1 MLLCCRS
8 VILYSNSVASLPQKY
23 EGDLPG
29 RGVSGRKEKLPWGV
43 GMKDIL
49 TNLMEKFRREHRLAR
64 RYTAM
69 LLVLA
74 FATTL
79 FVNWQLHGVG
89 ISMTAD
95 YLCGYE
101 EHEHTAECYER
112 VLVCGYEEGMP
123 EDPAAALPE
132 DEMLDVDYGVDGD
145 ELSQEPEPLAEQ
157 PVHHHTQDC
166 YEERQVL
173 DCTEEEHEHT
183 DECFDPEDGSLIC
196 ELFPHTHTES
206 CYTTQ
211 YELVCGM
218 EEGEPEQAADP
229 DFALYEEE
237 TTLPAAP
244 EDVPEAA
251 VSEEVPVHHHTEA
264 CYREELVC
272 TLPEHHH
279 TVECLSDPLAD
290 VETEADW
297 LAKTNTSLT
306 GNWGEDLLAVA
317 QSQLDYAESTKNFKL
332 DVEDEEKLRGWTRY
346 GAWYGN
352 PYGEW
357 DVMFLSYCLYYAGIP
372 QSVVPQRAGVDALR
386 SDLRGTDWLLTDA
399 VPQVGDA
406 LIYQNAAGVET
417 VGIVKAVDGDTG
429 MVTVISGAVEGTV
442 AEVAVDPASI
452 TGVVSV
458 TGAYAAQTAAMDPDA
473 ETEEAEKPEQ
483 DADIDEEFYPEDE
496 DFSIVMTWDRTQKAD
511 SMDPLFAVA
520 ALEMGEG
527 TDSVRLEDHIT
538 KVSLKKVVKG
548 QEIDI
553 DTGAEVKDG
562 DIVKVALEF
571 NFNSGVLTADR
582 RQATYQLPGGLKLTT
597 AVDNGAVKDGKGKT
611 IGTYNINMDGLVT
624 MTFNEDVIGGAHDG
638 TLDYTAMANYSES
651 ASGSVNINNRFD
663 LNISKPDPDLDVAKR
678 LTGGRIWSDA
688 EGNQLVQWQLEV
700 SSAKGTDGQGVTIQD
715 RLNVNNGVVPNNGV
729 VSSYEPNSFVVKK
742 RSGSTVE
749 TVDSSSYTFELDNTS
764 LPVKTA
770 TVSGLPPLA
779 ENEAYLLE
787 YVTKTPPGSF
797 SPGHHVMYNQMSA
810 TAGDVTRERNEK
822 ITFQTPLEKTGTV
835 NAEGLVEW
843 TITLKAPKD
852 IKGGFFANFTLK
864 DKLPQ
869 NAALVGDITII
880 PAFGTSWTI
889 TADQLKNGYDLGEH
903 YTGNEA
909 AMPGK
914 FTIKYTTTAVPDTSG
929 NVVNTAILINKN
941 NPVTFTATGTVPGVL
956 GNWNITKSHVRTE
969 NNVAYWKINAA
980 NTAGARTFTLTDT
993 ILDATNSTGAAISGQ
1008 NTHYA
1013 YAAELQTAIQSGMK
1027 LYALQ
1032 DAAPLSYAQAIE
1044 KGWLDENSIQYYDAA
1059 GELVLASDTANPVMR
1074 FTVTVKAG
1082 DNDSPVRRILLE
1094 NIPTHEARDKMQGG
1108 ETWIFRNQAELNGAA
1123 STAQDGYRCY
1133 RRFEKMVATNAER
1146 NNYTGANSTIKL
1158 EDIHDGTLKYRIILT
1173 TGAEETAPITVT
1185 DKLPA
1190 GTFTSKGFW
1199 IDGQRASGITAT
1211 YTVSA
1216 DRVLTVNISNYN
1228 NGTPGKAQT
1237 IEFLYDIKISDDP
1250 AWKDPGTGSVSY
1262 TNEATWGR
1270 ESSSITTTV
1279 TRDVT
1284 PLTKNGEQLR
1294 DETGWIGKIKYSVL
1308 INPGREKLG
1317 DGEWL
1322 TLRDSATVPDGAAFY
1337 GDLSTVRLYYYKYGS
1352 TVLEEVPADLYRK
1365 LDPEENN
1372 WLVMQ
1377 VPDKTALLLE
1387 YVATID
1393 RGNYVSPDVSNTITL
1408 QNGVSTSNKVSF
1420 QTNDSSAT
1428 FTKGQ
1433 LVINKL
1439 DGANGSLLAG
1449 AKFEVW
1455 RYHKETGQFEPY
1467 TTGTTGTNGQLVFDI
1482 TNDAVDTLH
1491 PDVLYRL
1498 VETEAPTNY
1507 IMDSTP
1513 RYLLFYGKDSSKE
1526 AAFQAATGVAD
1537 TLEVPVNGNTETVT
1551 LNGNLLTG
1559 GALSTT
1565 TLEVKN
1571 TYNQLAVHKHWF
1583 DKNTNLPLETAR
1595 IPVKSL
1601 DVQLCRYTEGQSPDS
1616 AQPLEGEIKTL
1627 TAENGWSATWEG
1639 LPQTDDA
1646 GKKYYYMVKERTT
1659 GSWTVTEDNNGG
1671 IQLGVIVLKN
1681 YVYEGYQ
1688 LPSTGGAGA
1697 VPPALGG
1704 AMMAAAAVLLYRR
1717 KKGAEREE

>member
-1 MLLCCRS
+1 
-8 VILYSNSVASLPQKY
+8 
-23 EGDLPG
+23 
-29 RGVSGRKEKLPWGV
+29 
-43 GMKDIL
+43 MKDIL

-64 RYTAM
+64 RYTAI

-123 EDPAAALPE
+123 EDPTAALPE
-132 DEMLDVDYGVDGD
+132 DGMLDGDYGVDGD

-229 DFALYEEE
+229 DSALHEEE
-237 TTLPAAP
+237 TTLPAVP
-244 EDVPEAA
+244 EDVPKAA

-386 SDLRGTDWLLTDA
+386 SDLRGTDWLLTDT

-406 LIYQNAAGVET
+406 IIYQNVMGVET

-496 DFSIVMTWDRTQKAD
+496 DFSIVMTWDKTQKAD
-511 SMDPLFAVA
+511 AMDPLFAVA

-527 TDSVRLEDHIT
+527 TDSVQLDKYIT
-538 KVSLKKVVKG
+538 EVSLKKVENG
-548 QEIDI
+548 QEKDI
-553 DTGAEVKDG
+553 ESGTEVKDG
-562 DIVKVALEF
+562 DIVKVALKF
-571 NFNSGVLTADR
+571 NFESGVLTADR

-597 AVDNGAVKDGKGKT
+597 AVNDGVVKDGSGNV
-611 IGTYNINMDGLVT
+611 IGTYNINMEGLVT
-624 MTFNEDVIGGAHDG
+624 MTFDKNVIAGAHDG
-638 TLDYTAMANYSES
+638 TLDFTAMANYSGS
-651 ASGSVNINNRFD
+651 ASGSVNINDKFN
-663 LNISKPDPDLDVAKR
+663 LTIKKPDPDLAVEKR
-678 LTGGRIWSDA
+678 LTGSIIWSDA
-688 EGNQLVQWQLEV
+688 DGNQLVQWQLEV
-700 SSAKGTDGQGVTIQD
+700 SSAKGTDGQTVTIQD
-715 RLNVNNGVVPNNGV
+715 QLNVNNGV

-742 RSGSTVE
+742 RSANGTVV
-749 TVDSSSYTFELDNTS
+749 TVDSSRYTFNLDNDS

-770 TVSGLPPLA
+770 KVSGLPPLA

-787 YVTKTPPGSF
+787 YVTKTPPDSF
-797 SPGHHVMYNQMSA
+797 SPGNNVMRNQMSA
-810 TAGDVTRERNEK
+810 TAGDVTRGTNQW
-822 ITFQTPLEKTGTV
+822 ITFLTPLEKTGTV
-835 NAEGLVEW
+835 NAEGLAEW

-852 IKGGFFANFTLK
+852 NIQGGFFANFILR

-880 PAFGTSWTI
+880 PDSGASWTI
-889 TADQLKNGYDLGEH
+889 TADQLQNGYNLGDH

-914 FTIKYTTTAVPDTSG
+914 FTVKYTTTAVPNADG
-929 NVVNTAILINKN
+929 KVVNTATLTNKN
-941 NPVTFTATGTVPGVL
+941 NNVTFTATGTVPGVL

-969 NNVAYWKINAA
+969 NNVAYWNINAA
-980 NTAGARTFTLTDT
+980 NTAGAKTFILTDT
-993 ILDATNSTGAAISGQ
+993 ILDTTDSAGAAVPGQ

-1032 DAAPLSYAQAIE
+1032 DAAPLSYAEAIA
-1044 KGWLDENSIQYYDAA
+1044 KGWLNENSIHYYDTA
-1059 GELVLASDTANPVMR
+1059 DTEVSATDTTTPVKK
-1074 FTVTVKAG
+1074 FTVTVTV
-1082 DNDSPVRRILLE
+1082 DESDSPVRRILLE

-1108 ETWIFRNQAELNGAA
+1108 ETWIFRNRAELNGAA

-1133 RRFEKMVATNAER
+1133 RRFEKMVATNEKR

-1158 EDIHDGTLKYRIILT
+1158 EDIYDGTLKYRIILT
-1173 TGAEETAPITVT
+1173 TGAEETAPIKVT

-1190 GTFTSKGFW
+1190 GTFASKGFW
-1199 IDGQRASGITAT
+1199 IDGHPASGITAN
-1211 YTVSA
+1211 YDVSA

-1294 DETGWIGKIKYSVL
+1294 DETGWTGKIKYSVL
-1308 INPGREKLG
+1308 INPGKETLG

-1322 TLRDSATVPDGAAFY
+1322 TLKDSATVPDGAAFY
-1337 GDLSTVRLYYYKYGS
+1337 GDRSTVRLYYYEYGS
-1352 TVLEEVPADLYRK
+1352 AVLKEVPEDLYRK
-1365 LDPEENN
+1365 LGPEGNS

-1393 RGNYVSPDVSNTITL
+1393 RGSYVSPDVRNTITL
-1408 QNGVSTSNKVSF
+1408 QNDVSISNKVSF

-1439 DGANGSLLAG
+1439 DGDHGNLLAG
-1449 AKFEVW
+1449 ATFAVQLYNKQT
-1455 RYHKETGQFEPY
+1455 KQFDPY

-1482 TNDAVDTLH
+1482 TNDAEKTLR

-1498 VETEAPTNY
+1498 VETSAPTNY
-1507 IMDSTP
+1507 IKDSTP
-1513 RYLLFYGKDSSKE
+1513 RYLLFYGKGSSKE
-1526 AAFQAATGVAD
+1526 AAFQAATGE
-1537 TLEVPVNGNTETVT
+1537 TNSLEVTMDEGTETIT

-1565 TLEVKN
+1565 TLDVKN
-1571 TYNQLAVHKHWF
+1571 TYNQLAVHKYWF
-1583 DKNTNLPLETAR
+1583 DKNTNMPLEDAR
-1595 IPVKSL
+1595 IPVDSL
-1601 DVQLCRYTEGQSPDS
+1601 EVQLCRYTEGQNPED

-1627 TAENGWSATWEG
+1627 TAKNGWSATWEG
-1639 LPQTDDA
+1639 LPQTDDNN
-1646 GKKYYYMVKERTT
+1646 KKCYYMVKERTT
-1659 GSWTVTEDNNGG
+1659 GSWTVTEDNNRG

-1697 VPPALGG
+1697 VPLALGG

>member
-1 MLLCCRS
+1 
-8 VILYSNSVASLPQKY
+8 
-23 EGDLPG
+23 
-29 RGVSGRKEKLPWGV
+29 
-43 GMKDIL
+43 MKDIL
-49 TNLMEKFRREHRLAR
+49 TNLLERFRREHRLAR

-101 EHEHTAECYER
+101 EHEHTAECYEQ

-123 EDPAAALPE
+123 EDSTAALPE
-132 DEMLDVDYGVDGD
+132 DGMLDTDYGVDGE
-145 ELSQEPEPLAEQ
+145 ELSDEPEPLAEQ
-157 PVHHHTQDC
+157 PVHVHTQDC

-173 DCTEEEHEHT
+173 DCMEEEHEHT

-196 ELFPHTHTES
+196 EIFPHTHTES

-229 DFALYEEE
+229 AFALYEEE
-237 TTLPAAP
+237 TTLPAVP

-251 VSEEVPVHHHTEA
+251 GSEEVPVHHHTEA

-386 SDLRGTDWLLTDA
+386 SDLRGTDWLLTDT

-406 LIYQNAAGVET
+406 IIYQNVMGVET
-417 VGIVKAVDGDTG
+417 VGIVKAVDGDIG

-473 ETEEAEKPEQ
+473 ETEEAEKPEE

-496 DFSIVMTWDRTQKAD
+496 DFSIVMTWDKTQKAD
-511 SMDPLFAVA
+511 AMDPLFAVA

-527 TDSVRLEDHIT
+527 TDSVQLDKYIT
-538 KVSLKKVVKG
+538 EVSLKKVENG
-548 QEIDI
+548 QEKDI
-553 DTGAEVKDG
+553 DSGAEVKDG
-562 DIVKVALEF
+562 DIVKVALKF
-571 NFNSGVLTADR
+571 NFESGVLTADR
-582 RQATYQLPGGLKLTT
+582 RKATYQLPGGLKLTT
-597 AVDNGAVKDGKGKT
+597 AVNDGVVKDGSGNV

-624 MTFNEDVIGGAHDG
+624 MTFDKNVIAGAHDG
-638 TLDYTAMANYSES
+638 TLDFTAMANYSGS
-651 ASGSVNINNRFD
+651 ASGSVNINDKFN
-663 LNISKPDPDLDVAKR
+663 LTIKKPDPDLAVEKR
-678 LTGGRIWSDA
+678 LTGSIIWSDK

-700 SSAKGTDGQGVTIQD
+700 SSAKGTDGQTVTIQD
-715 RLNVNNGVVPNNGV
+715 QLNVNNGVI
-729 VSSYEPNSFVVKK
+729 SSYEPNSFVVKK
-742 RSGSTVE
+742 RSANGTVV
-749 TVDSSSYTFELDNTS
+749 TVDSSRYTFELDNTS

-770 TVSGLPPLA
+770 KVSGLPPLA

-787 YVTKTPPGSF
+787 YVTKTPPDSF
-797 SPGHHVMYNQMSA
+797 SPGNNVMRNQMSA
-810 TAGDVTRERNEK
+810 TAGDVTRGTNQW
-822 ITFQTPLEKTGTV
+822 ITFLTPLEKTGTV
-835 NAEGLVEW
+835 NAEGLAEW

-852 IKGGFFANFTLK
+852 NIQGGFFANFILR
-864 DKLPQ
+864 DELPKG
-869 NAALVGDITII
+869 AALVGDITII
-880 PAFGTSWTI
+880 PDSGASWTI
-889 TADQLKNGYDLGEH
+889 TADQLQNGYNLGDH

-914 FTIKYTTTAVPDTSG
+914 FTVKYTTTAVPDESG
-929 NVVNTAILINKN
+929 KVVNTATLTNKN
-941 NPVTFTATGTVPGVL
+941 NNVTFTATGTVPGVL
-956 GNWNITKSHVRTE
+956 GSWNITKSHIRTE
-969 NNVAYWKINAA
+969 NNVAYWNINAA

-993 ILDATNSTGAAISGQ
+993 ILDTTDSTGAAVSGQ

-1032 DAAPLSYAQAIE
+1032 DAAPLSYAEAIAKE
-1044 KGWLDENSIQYYDAA
+1044 WLNENSIRYYDAA
-1059 GELVLASDTANPVMR
+1059 GALVSAWDTTTPVKK
-1074 FTVTVKAG
+1074 FTVTVTVG
-1082 DNDSPVRRILLE
+1082 ESDSPVRRILLE

-1108 ETWIFRNQAELNGAA
+1108 ETWVFRNQAELNGAA

-1133 RRFEKMVATNAER
+1133 RRFEKMVATNKER

-1190 GTFTSKGFW
+1190 GTFESKGFW
-1199 IDGQRASGITAT
+1199 IDGHLASGITAS
-1211 YTVSA
+1211 YDVSA
-1216 DRVLTVNISNYN
+1216 DRVLTVHISDYN

-1237 IEFLYDIKISDDP
+1237 IEFLYDIKITNDP
-1250 AWKDPGTGSVSY
+1250 AWNDPGTGSVSY

-1279 TRDVT
+1279 TRDVA
-1284 PLTKNGEQLR
+1284 PLTKNGEQLK
-1294 DETGWIGKIKYSVL
+1294 DETGWTGKIKYSVL
-1308 INPGREKLG
+1308 INPGRETLG
-1317 DGEWL
+1317 DGTWL
-1322 TLRDSATVPDGAAFY
+1322 TLKDSATVPEGAAFY
-1337 GDLSTVRLYYYKYGS
+1337 GDLSTVRLYYYEYGS
-1352 TVLEEVPADLYRK
+1352 AVLKEVPADLYKK
-1365 LDPEENN
+1365 LDPEGNN

-1393 RGNYVSPDVSNTITL
+1393 RGSYVSPDMSNTITT
-1408 QNGVSTSNKVSF
+1408 QNGISTSNKVSF
-1420 QTNDSSAT
+1420 QTNSSSAT

-1439 DGANGSLLAG
+1439 DGAKGSLLAG
-1449 AKFEVW
+1449 ATFEVQL
-1455 RYHKETGQFEPY
+1455 YNKETKQFEFY

-1482 TNDAVDTLH
+1482 TNDAENTLR

-1498 VETEAPTNY
+1498 VETSAPTNY

-1513 RYLLFYGKDSSKE
+1513 RYLLFYGKNSSKE
-1526 AAFQAATGVAD
+1526 QAFRAATGETD
-1537 TLEVPVNGNTETVT
+1537 TLNVTVDRSTETIT

-1565 TLEVKN
+1565 TLNVKN
-1571 TYNQLAVHKHWF
+1571 TYNQLAVHKYWF
-1583 DKNTNLPLETAR
+1583 DKNTNLPLEAKR

-1601 DVQLCRYTEGQSPDS
+1601 DVQLCRYTEGQSPEN
-1616 AQPLEGEIKTL
+1616 AQPLEGAEYTKTL
-1627 TAENGWSATWEG
+1627 TAENDWSATWEG

-1646 GKKYYYMVKERTT
+1646 GKKCYYMVKERTA
-1659 GSWTVTEDNNGG
+1659 GSWTVTEDNNEG

>member
-1 MLLCCRS
+1 
-8 VILYSNSVASLPQKY
+8 
-23 EGDLPG
+23 
-29 RGVSGRKEKLPWGV
+29 
-43 GMKDIL
+43 MKDIL

-64 RYTAM
+64 RYTAI

-123 EDPAAALPE
+123 EDPTAALPE
-132 DEMLDVDYGVDGD
+132 DGMLDGDYGVDGD

-229 DFALYEEE
+229 GSALYEEE

-251 VSEEVPVHHHTEA
+251 GSEEVPVHHHTEA

-297 LAKTNTSLT
+297 LAKTDTSLT

-386 SDLRGTDWLLTDA
+386 SDLRGTDWLLTDT

-406 LIYQNAAGVET
+406 IIYQNVMGVET

-458 TGAYAAQTAAMDPDA
+458 TGAYAAQTAAMDPDT
-473 ETEEAEKPEQ
+473 ETEEAEKSEQ

-527 TDSVRLEDHIT
+527 TDPVRLEDHIT
-538 KVSLKKVVKG
+538 AVSLKKVENG

-553 DTGAEVKDG
+553 KDGAEVKDG

-571 NFNSGVLTADR
+571 NFNAGVLTKDR

-597 AVDNGAVKDGKGKT
+597 AVENGAVKDGKGKT

-624 MTFNEDVIGGAHDG
+624 MTFNEDVIDGAHDG

-651 ASGSVNINNRFD
+651 ANGSVNINDEFH
-663 LNISKPDPDLDVAKR
+663 LNISKPDPDLAVAKR
-678 LTGGRIWSDA
+678 LTGSIIWSDA

-700 SSAKGTDGQGVTIQD
+700 SSAKGTDGQKVTIQD
-715 RLNVNNGVVPNNGV
+715 HLNVDDGV
-729 VSSYEPNSFVVKK
+729 VSFYEPDSFVVKK
-742 RSGSTVE
+742 RSANGTVE
-749 TVDSSSYTFELDNTS
+749 TVDRTSYDFTLDNDS
-764 LPVKTA
+764 RPVKTA
-770 TVSGLPPLA
+770 KVSGLPALA

-787 YVTKTPPGSF
+787 YVTKTPPDSF
-797 SPGHHVMYNQMSA
+797 LPLPPPQNNVMRNHMSA
-810 TAGDVTRERNEK
+810 TAGGLTKDASEK
-822 ITFQTPLEKTGTV
+822 ITFLMPLEKTGTV
-835 NAEGLVEW
+835 NAEGLAEW

-852 IKGGFFANFTLK
+852 NIQGGFFANFILK
-864 DKLPQ
+864 DELPQ

-880 PAFGTSWTI
+880 PAFGDSWTI
-889 TADQLKNGYDLGEH
+889 TADQLKGGYNLGDH
-903 YTGNEA
+903 YPDSKAE
-909 AMPGK
+909 MPGK
-914 FTIKYTTTAVPDTSG
+914 FTVKYTTTAVPDNSG
-929 NVVNTAILINKN
+929 NVVNTATLTNKN
-941 NPVTFTATGTVPGVL
+941 NNVTFTATGTVPGVL
-956 GNWNITKSHVRTE
+956 GDWNITKSHVRTV
-969 NNVAYWKINAA
+969 NNVAYWNINAA
-980 NTAGARTFTLTDT
+980 NTAGAETFTLTDT
-993 ILDATNSTGAAISGQ
+993 ILDTTDSTEAVVSGQ

-1032 DAAPLSYAQAIE
+1032 DAAPLSYAEAKD
-1044 KGWLDENSIQYYDAA
+1044 KGWLDVKYYDAA
-1059 GELVLASDTANPVMR
+1059 GAVVSATDTTTPVKK
-1074 FTVTVKAG
+1074 FTVTVTVG
-1082 DNDSPVRRILLE
+1082 ESDSPVRRILLE

-1108 ETWIFRNQAELNGAA
+1108 ETWVFRNQAELNGIA

-1133 RRFEKMVATNAER
+1133 RRFEKMVATNKDR

-1158 EDIHDGTLKYRIILT
+1158 EDIDKGTLKYRIILT

-1185 DKLPA
+1185 DQLPA
-1190 GTFTSKGFW
+1190 GTFASKGFW
-1199 IDGQRASGITAT
+1199 MDGQPAAGRITAT
-1211 YTVSA
+1211 DTVR
-1216 DRVLTVNISNYN
+1216 DGVLTVTISNYN
-1228 NGTPGKAQT
+1228 NSTPGKAQT

-1250 AWKDPGTGSVSY
+1250 AWKDPGTSSVSY

-1284 PLTKNGEQLR
+1284 PLTKNGEQLK
-1294 DETGWIGKIKYSVL
+1294 DETGWTGKIKYSVL
-1308 INPGREKLG
+1308 INPGKEQLG
-1317 DGEWL
+1317 DGKWL

-1352 TVLEEVPADLYRK
+1352 DVLEEVSPDLYKR
-1365 LDPEENN
+1365 LDPEGNN

-1393 RGNYVSPDVSNTITL
+1393 RGNYVKPDVSNTITL
-1408 QNGVSTSNKVSF
+1408 ENRVSTSKEVSF

-1449 AKFEVW
+1449 AKFEVQW
-1455 RYHKETGQFEPY
+1455 YNKAKGQFEFY

-1482 TNDAVDTLH
+1482 TNDAKDTLH

-1498 VETEAPTNY
+1498 VETEAPKNY

-1513 RYLLFYGKDSSKE
+1513 RYLLFYGKDSNKE
-1526 AAFQAATGVAD
+1526 AAFQAATGKTD
-1537 TLEVPVNGNTETVT
+1537 RLEVTMDEGTETIT

-1565 TLEVKN
+1565 TLDVKN
-1571 TYNQLAVHKHWF
+1571 TSNQLAVHKHWF
-1583 DKNTNLPLETAR
+1583 DKNTNMPLEAAR
-1595 IPVKSL
+1595 IPVNSL
-1601 DVQLCRYTEGQSPDS
+1601 DVQLYRYTEGQSPED

-1627 TAENGWSATWEG
+1627 TAKNGWSATWEG
-1639 LPQTDDA
+1639 LPQTDDNN
-1646 GKKYYYMVKERTT
+1646 KKCYYMVKERTT
-1659 GSWTVTEDNNGG
+1659 GSWTVTEDNNRG

>member
-1 MLLCCRS
+1 
-8 VILYSNSVASLPQKY
+8 
-23 EGDLPG
+23 
-29 RGVSGRKEKLPWGV
+29 
-43 GMKDIL
+43 MKDIL

-64 RYTAM
+64 RYTAI

-123 EDPAAALPE
+123 EDPTAALPE
-132 DEMLDVDYGVDGD
+132 DGMLDGDYGVDGD

-229 DFALYEEE
+229 GSALYEEE
-237 TTLPAAP
+237 TTLPAMP
-244 EDVPEAA
+244 KDVPEAA

-297 LAKTNTSLT
+297 LAKTDTSLT

-386 SDLRGTDWLLTDA
+386 SDLRGTDWLLTDT

-406 LIYQNAAGVET
+406 IIYQNAAGVET

-538 KVSLKKVVKG
+538 AVSLKKVVNG

-553 DTGAEVKDG
+553 ASGAEVKDG

-597 AVDNGAVKDGKGKT
+597 AVNNGVVKDGKGKT

-638 TLDYTAMANYSES
+638 TLDYTAMANYSKS
-651 ASGSVNINNRFD
+651 ANGSVNINDRFD
-663 LNISKPDPDLDVAKR
+663 LNISKPDPDLAVAKR
-678 LTGGRIWSDA
+678 LTGDIIWSDA

-700 SSAKGTDGQGVTIQD
+700 SSAKGTDGQTVTIQD
-715 RLNVNNGVVPNNGV
+715 QLNVNNGV
-729 VSSYEPNSFVVKK
+729 VSSYEPDSFVVKK

-749 TVDSSSYTFELDNTS
+749 TVDRSNYTFTLDNDS
-764 LPVKTA
+764 HPVKTA
-770 TVSGLPPLA
+770 KVSGLPPLA

-797 SPGHHVMYNQMSA
+797 SPGNNVMRNQMSA
-810 TAGDVTRERNEK
+810 TAGELTKGTNQW
-822 ITFQTPLEKTGTV
+822 ITFLTPLEKTGTV
-835 NAEGLVEW
+835 NAEGLAEW

-852 IKGGFFANFTLK
+852 NIQGGFFANFILK
-864 DKLPQ
+864 DQLPQ

-880 PAFGTSWTI
+880 PDSGASWTI
-889 TADQLKNGYDLGEH
+889 TADQLKGGYNLGDH
-903 YTGNEA
+903 YPDSKAE
-909 AMPGK
+909 MPGK
-914 FTIKYTTTAVPDTSG
+914 FTVKYTTTAVPDADG
-929 NVVNTAILINKN
+929 KVVNTAYLINKDSD
-941 NPVTFTATGTVPGVL
+941 VTFTATGTVPGVL
-956 GNWNITKSHVRTE
+956 GDWNITKSHVRTV
-969 NNVAYWKINAA
+969 NNVAYWNINAA
-980 NTAGARTFTLTDT
+980 NTAGAKTFTLTDT
-993 ILDATNSTGAAISGQ
+993 ILDTTDSAGAAVSGQ

-1013 YAAELQTAIQSGMK
+1013 YAAELQTAIRSGMK

-1032 DAAPLSYAQAIE
+1032 DAAPLSYAEAIA
-1044 KGWLDENSIQYYDAA
+1044 KGWLDENSIKYYDAA
-1059 GELVLASDTANPVMR
+1059 DAVVSASDTNTPVMR

-1146 NNYTGANSTIKL
+1146 NNYTGANSTVKL

-1173 TGAEETAPITVT
+1173 TGAEETAPIKVT
-1185 DKLPA
+1185 DQLPA
-1190 GTFTSKGFW
+1190 GTFTSRGFW
-1199 IDGQRASGITAT
+1199 MYGQQASGITAT
-1211 YTVSA
+1211 YDVSA
-1216 DRVLTVNISNYN
+1216 DHVLTVNISNYN

-1237 IEFLYDIKISDDP
+1237 IEFLYDINISNDP

-1284 PLTKNGEQLR
+1284 PLTKNGEQLK
-1294 DETGWIGKIKYSVL
+1294 DETGWTGKIKYSVL

-1317 DGEWL
+1317 DGTWL
-1322 TLRDSATVPDGAAFY
+1322 TLRDSATVPEGAAFY

-1352 TVLEEVPADLYRK
+1352 DVLDEVSPDLYKR
-1365 LDPEENN
+1365 LDPEGNN

-1393 RGNYVSPDVSNTITL
+1393 RGNYVKPDVSNTITL
-1408 QNGVSTSNKVSF
+1408 ENRVSTSKEVSF

-1439 DGANGSLLAG
+1439 DGDHGSLLAG
-1449 AKFEVW
+1449 AKFEVQW
-1455 RYHKETGQFEPY
+1455 YDKAKGQFEFY

-1482 TNDAVDTLH
+1482 TNDAKDTLH

-1513 RYLLFYGKDSSKE
+1513 RYLLFYGKGSNKE
-1526 AAFQAATGVAD
+1526 AAFLAATGKTD
-1537 TLEVPVNGNTETVT
+1537 TLDVLVNGNTETVT

-1571 TYNQLAVHKHWF
+1571 TYNQLAVHKYWF
-1583 DKNTNLPLETAR
+1583 DKNTNMPLEAAR

-1601 DVQLCRYTEGQSPDS
+1601 DVQLCRYTEGQNPEN
-1616 AQPLEGEIKTL
+1616 AQPLEGAEYTKTL
-1627 TAENGWSATWEG
+1627 TAETGWSATWEG
-1639 LPQTDDA
+1639 LPQTDDNN
-1646 GKKYYYMVKERTT
+1646 KKCYYMVKERTT
-1659 GSWTVTEDNNGG
+1659 GSWTVTEDNNQG

-1697 VPPALGG
+1697 VPLALGG

>member
-1 MLLCCRS
+1 
-8 VILYSNSVASLPQKY
+8 
-23 EGDLPG
+23 
-29 RGVSGRKEKLPWGV
+29 
-43 GMKDIL
+43 MKDIL

-64 RYTAM
+64 RYTAI

-123 EDPAAALPE
+123 EDPTAALPE
-132 DEMLDVDYGVDGD
+132 DGMLDGDYGVDGD

-229 DFALYEEE
+229 DSALYEEE
-237 TTLPAAP
+237 TTLPAVP
-244 EDVPEAA
+244 KDVPEAA

-297 LAKTNTSLT
+297 LAKTDTSLT

-386 SDLRGTDWLLTDA
+386 SDLRGTDWLLTDT

-527 TDSVRLEDHIT
+527 TDPVHLEDHIT
-538 KVSLKKVVKG
+538 AVSLKKVVNG

-553 DTGAEVKDG
+553 DDGAEVKDG

-597 AVDNGAVKDGKGKT
+597 AVNNGVVKDGKGKT
-611 IGTYNINMDGLVT
+611 IGTYNINMEGLVT

-651 ASGSVNINNRFD
+651 ANGSVNIKDKFH
-663 LNISKPDPDLDVAKR
+663 LNISKPDPDLAVAKR
-678 LTGGRIWSDA
+678 LTGGIIWSDA

-700 SSAKGTDGQGVTIQD
+700 SSAKGTDGQTVTIQD
-715 RLNVNNGVVPNNGV
+715 QLNVNNGV
-729 VSSYEPNSFVVKK
+729 VSSYEPDSFVVKK

-749 TVDSSSYTFELDNTS
+749 TVDRSNYTFTLDNDS
-764 LPVKTA
+764 HPVKTA
-770 TVSGLPPLA
+770 KVSGLPPLE

-797 SPGHHVMYNQMSA
+797 SPGNNVMRNQMSA
-810 TAGDVTRERNEK
+810 TAGELTKGTNQW
-822 ITFQTPLEKTGTV
+822 ITFLTPLEKTGTV
-835 NAEGLVEW
+835 NAEGLAEW

-852 IKGGFFANFTLK
+852 NIQGGFFANFTLK
-864 DKLPQ
+864 DELPQ

-880 PAFGTSWTI
+880 PDSGASWTI
-889 TADQLKNGYDLGEH
+889 TADQLKGGYNLGDH
-903 YTGNEA
+903 YPDSKAE
-909 AMPGK
+909 MPGK
-914 FTIKYTTTAVPDTSG
+914 FTVKYTTTAVPDADG
-929 NVVNTAILINKN
+929 KVVNTAYLINKDSD
-941 NPVTFTATGTVPGVL
+941 VTFTATGEVPGVL
-956 GNWNITKSHVRTE
+956 GNWNITKSHVRTV
-969 NNVAYWKINAA
+969 NNVAYWNINAA

-993 ILDATNSTGAAISGQ
+993 ILDTTDSTGAAVSGQ

-1032 DAAPLSYAQAIE
+1032 DAAPLSYAEAIA
-1044 KGWLDENSIQYYDAA
+1044 KGWLDENSIKYYDAA
-1059 GELVLASDTANPVMR
+1059 GAVVSASDTTTPVMR

-1133 RRFEKMVATNAER
+1133 RRFEKMVATNEKR

-1158 EDIHDGTLKYRIILT
+1158 EDIYDGTLKYRIILT

-1190 GTFTSKGFW
+1190 GTFASKGFW
-1199 IDGQRASGITAT
+1199 IDGQPASGITAN
-1211 YTVSA
+1211 YDVSA
-1216 DRVLTVNISNYN
+1216 DRVLTVNIRNYN

-1250 AWKDPGTGSVSY
+1250 AWKDPGTSSVSY

-1284 PLTKNGEQLR
+1284 PLTKNGEQLK
-1294 DETGWIGKIKYSVL
+1294 DETGWTGKIKYSVL
-1308 INPGREKLG
+1308 INPGKERLG
-1317 DGEWL
+1317 DGTWL
-1322 TLRDSATVPDGAAFY
+1322 TLKDSATVPDGAAFY

-1352 TVLEEVPADLYRK
+1352 TVLEEVSPDLYKR
-1365 LDPEENN
+1365 LDPEGNN

-1393 RGNYVSPDVSNTITL
+1393 RGNYVSPDVSNTITT

-1439 DGANGSLLAG
+1439 DGDHGSLLAG
-1449 AKFEVW
+1449 AKFEVQ
-1455 RYHKETGQFEPY
+1455 RYDKAKGQFEFY

-1482 TNDAVDTLH
+1482 TNDAKDTLH

-1498 VETEAPTNY
+1498 VETEAPKNY

-1513 RYLLFYGKDSSKE
+1513 RYLLFYGKGSSKE
-1526 AAFQAATGVAD
+1526 AAFLAATGETN
-1537 TLEVPVNGNTETVT
+1537 TLEVPVPVNGKTETIT

-1571 TYNQLAVHKHWF
+1571 TYNQLAVHKYWF
-1583 DKNTNLPLETAR
+1583 DKNTNMPLEAAR

-1601 DVQLCRYTEGQSPDS
+1601 DVQLCRYTEGQNPED

-1627 TAENGWSATWEG
+1627 TAKNGWSATWEG
-1639 LPQTDDA
+1639 LPQTDNT

-1659 GSWTVTEDNNGG
+1659 GSWTVTEDNNKG

-1697 VPPALGG
+1697 VPLALCG

>member
-1 MLLCCRS
+1 
-8 VILYSNSVASLPQKY
+8 
-23 EGDLPG
+23 
-29 RGVSGRKEKLPWGV
+29 
-43 GMKDIL
+43 MKDIL

-64 RYTAM
+64 RYTAI

-101 EHEHTAECYER
+101 EHEHTAECYEQ

-123 EDPAAALPE
+123 EDSTAALPE
-132 DEMLDVDYGVDGD
+132 DGMLDTDYGVDGE
-145 ELSQEPEPLAEQ
+145 ELSDEPEPLAEQ
-157 PVHHHTQDC
+157 PVHVHTQDC

-173 DCTEEEHEHT
+173 DCMEEEHEHT

-196 ELFPHTHTES
+196 EIFPHTHTES

-237 TTLPAAP
+237 TTLPA
-244 EDVPEAA
+244 VPEKVAG
-251 VSEEVPVHHHTEA
+251 SEEVPVHHHTEA

-386 SDLRGTDWLLTDA
+386 SDLRGTDWLLTDS

-406 LIYQNAAGVET
+406 IIYQNVMGVET

-496 DFSIVMTWDRTQKAD
+496 DFSIVMTWDKTQKAD

-520 ALEMGEG
+520 ALEMDES
-527 TDSVRLEDHIT
+527 TDPVRLEDHI
-538 KVSLKKVVKG
+538 KEVSLKKVENG
-548 QEIDI
+548 QEIEI
-553 DTGAEVKDG
+553 KSGTEVKDG
-562 DIVKVALEF
+562 DIVKVALKY
-571 NFNSGVLTADR
+571 NFESGVLTADR
-582 RQATYQLPGGLKLTT
+582 RQATYRLPGGLKLTT
-597 AVDNGAVKDGKGKT
+597 AIVNGAVKDGEGKT
-611 IGTYNINMDGLVT
+611 IGTYDINMDGLVT

-638 TLDYTAMANYSES
+638 TLDYTAMANYSGS
-651 ASGSVNINNRFD
+651 ASGSVNINDEFH
-663 LNISKPDPDLDVAKR
+663 LTIKKPDPDLAVKKQ
-678 LTGGRIWSDA
+678 LTGSRIWSDA

-700 SSAKGTDGQGVTIQD
+700 SSAKGTDGQTVTIQD
-715 RLNVNNGVVPNNGV
+715 HLNVDDGVTSFYVPD
-729 VSSYEPNSFVVKK
+729 SFVVKK
-742 RSGSTVE
+742 RSANGTVE
-749 TVDSSSYTFELDNTS
+749 KVDRTSYNFELDNTS

-770 TVSGLPPLA
+770 KVSGLPPLG
-779 ENEAYLLE
+779 ENEVYWLE

-797 SPGHHVMYNQMSA
+797 SQGNKNVMYNQMSA
-810 TAGDVTRERNEK
+810 TAGDVTRERNEQ
-822 ITFQTPLEKTGTV
+822 ISFWTSLEKTGTV
-835 NAEGLVEW
+835 NAEGLAEW
-843 TITLKAPKD
+843 TITLKAPKE

-864 DKLPQ
+864 DELPK
-869 NAALVGDITII
+869 NAALVGNITII
-880 PAFGTSWTI
+880 PAFGDSWTI
-889 TADQLKNGYDLGEH
+889 TADQLKNGYNLGEH
-903 YTGNEA
+903 YTSNKAE
-909 AMPGK
+909 MPWQ
-914 FTIKYTTTAVPDTSG
+914 FTVKYTTTVVPDTSDK
-929 NVVNTAILINKN
+929 VVNTAYLIDKN
-941 NPVTFTATGTVPGVL
+941 NNVTFTATGTVPGVP
-956 GNWNITKSHVRTE
+956 GNWNITKSHVRTV
-969 NNVAYWKINAA
+969 NNVAYWNINAA
-980 NTAGARTFTLTDT
+980 NTAGAETFTLTDT
-993 ILDATNSTGAAISGQ
+993 ILDTTDSAGAAVSGQ

-1013 YAAELQTAIQSGMK
+1013 YAAELQTAIRSGMK

-1032 DAAPLSYAQAIE
+1032 DAAPLSYAEAMA
-1044 KGWLDENSIQYYDAA
+1044 KGWLDENSIKYYDASGA
-1059 GELVLASDTANPVMR
+1059 LVSASDTTTPVMR

-1108 ETWIFRNQAELNGAA
+1108 ETWVFRNQAELNGAA

-1133 RRFEKMVATNAER
+1133 RRFEKMVATNEKR

-1190 GTFTSKGFW
+1190 GTFESKDFW
-1199 IDGQRASGITAT
+1199 IDGHRASGITAS
-1211 YTVSA
+1211 YDVSA
-1216 DRVLTVNISNYN
+1216 DRVLTVHISNYN
-1228 NGTPGKAQT
+1228 DGTPGKAQT
-1237 IEFLYDIKISDDP
+1237 IEFLYDIKITNDP
-1250 AWKDPGTGSVSY
+1250 AWNDPGTGSVSY

-1279 TRDVT
+1279 TRDVA
-1284 PLTKNGEQLR
+1284 PLTKNGEQLK
-1294 DETGWIGKIKYSVL
+1294 DETGWTGKIKYSVL
-1308 INPGREKLG
+1308 INPGRETLG
-1317 DGEWL
+1317 DGTWL

-1337 GDLSTVRLYYYKYGS
+1337 GDRSTVRLYYYEYGS
-1352 TVLEEVPADLYRK
+1352 AVLKEVPEDLYKK
-1365 LDPEENN
+1365 LGPEGNS

-1393 RGNYVSPDVSNTITL
+1393 RGSYVSPEVSNTITTEK
-1408 QNGVSTSNKVSF
+1408 GISTSNNVSF
-1420 QTNDSSAT
+1420 QTNSSSAT

-1439 DGANGSLLAG
+1439 NGANGSLLAG
-1449 AKFEVW
+1449 ATFQVQLYNKQT
-1455 RYHKETGQFEPY
+1455 KQFEFY

-1482 TNDAVDTLH
+1482 TNDADKTLR

-1507 IMDSTP
+1507 IKDSTP
-1513 RYLLFYGKDSSKE
+1513 RYLLFYGKNSSKE
-1526 AAFQAATGVAD
+1526 QAFQAATSETN
-1537 TLEVPVNGNTETVT
+1537 TLEVTMDEGTETIT

-1565 TLEVKN
+1565 TLDVKN
-1571 TYNQLAVHKHWF
+1571 TYNQLAVHKYWF
-1583 DKNTNLPLETAR
+1583 DKNTNMQLEADR

-1601 DVQLCRYTEGQSPDS
+1601 EVQLCRYTEGQNPED
-1616 AQPLEGEIKTL
+1616 AQPLEGAEYTKTL
-1627 TAENGWSATWEG
+1627 TAKNKWSATWEG
-1639 LPQTDDA
+1639 LPQKDEA
-1646 GKKYYYMVKERTT
+1646 GKKCYYMVKERTA
-1659 GSWTVTEDNNGG
+1659 GSWTVTEDNNKG

-1697 VPPALGG
+1697 VPLALGG

>member
-1 MLLCCRS
+1 
-8 VILYSNSVASLPQKY
+8 
-23 EGDLPG
+23 
-29 RGVSGRKEKLPWGV
+29 
-43 GMKDIL
+43 MKDIL

-123 EDPAAALPE
+123 EDPTAALPE
-132 DEMLDVDYGVDGD
+132 DGMLDMDYGVDGD

-157 PVHHHTQDC
+157 PVHVHTQDC

-173 DCTEEEHEHT
+173 DCMEEEHEHT

-196 ELFPHTHTES
+196 EIFPHTHTES

-237 TTLPAAP
+237 TTLPA
-244 EDVPEAA
+244 VPEEVA

-317 QSQLDYAESTKNFKL
+317 QSQLDYAESTKNFKM

-386 SDLRGTDWLLTDA
+386 SDLRGTDWLLTDT

-406 LIYQNAAGVET
+406 IIYQNVMGVET

-520 ALEMGEG
+520 ALEMDESTG
-527 TDSVRLEDHIT
+527 SVRLEDYIT
-538 KVSLKKVVKG
+538 TVSLKKVVNG

-553 DTGAEVKDG
+553 NSGAEVKDG

-571 NFNSGVLTADR
+571 NFESGVLTADR
-582 RQATYQLPGGLKLTT
+582 RQAIYQLPGGLKLTT
-597 AVDNGAVKDGKGKT
+597 AVDNGAVKDGEGKT

-651 ASGSVNINNRFD
+651 ASGSVNINDRFN
-663 LNISKPDPDLDVAKR
+663 LTIKKPDPDLAVAKR
-678 LTGGRIWSDA
+678 LTGSIIWSDA

-700 SSAKGTDGQGVTIQD
+700 SSAKGTDGQNVTIQD
-715 RLNVNNGVVPNNGV
+715 QLNVNNGVV
-729 VSSYEPNSFVVKK
+729 SSYMPDSFVVKK

-764 LPVKTA
+764 HPVKTA
-770 TVSGLPPLA
+770 TVSGLPPLG

-797 SPGHHVMYNQMSA
+797 SPGNNVMRNHMSA
-810 TAGDVTRERNEK
+810 TAGGLTKGTDQW
-822 ITFQTPLEKTGTV
+822 ITFLTPLEKTGTV
-835 NAEGLVEW
+835 NAEGLAEW

-852 IKGGFFANFTLK
+852 NIQGGFFANFILK
-864 DKLPQ
+864 DELPQ

-880 PAFGTSWTI
+880 PDSGASWTI
-889 TADQLKNGYDLGEH
+889 TADQLKDGYNLGDH
-903 YTGNEA
+903 YPDSKAE
-909 AMPGK
+909 MPGK
-914 FTIKYTTTAVPDTSG
+914 FTVKYTTTAVPDNSG
-929 NVVNTAILINKN
+929 KVVNTATLINKDSN
-941 NPVTFTATGTVPGVL
+941 VTFTATGTVPGVL
-956 GNWNITKSHVRTE
+956 GEWNITKSHVRTE
-969 NNVAYWKINAA
+969 NNVAYWNVNAA
-980 NTAGARTFTLTDT
+980 NTDGARTFTLTDT
-993 ILDATNSTGAAISGQ
+993 ILDTTDSTGAAVAGQ

-1013 YAAELQTAIQSGMK
+1013 YAAELQTAIRSGMK

-1032 DAAPLSYAQAIE
+1032 DAAPLSYAEAMA
-1044 KGWLDENSIQYYDAA
+1044 KGWLNENPIHYYDAA
-1059 GELVLASDTANPVMR
+1059 GAEVSAADTITPVKK
-1074 FTVTVKAG
+1074 FTVTVTVG
-1082 DNDSPVRRILLE
+1082 ESDSPVRRILLE

-1190 GTFTSKGFW
+1190 GTFASKGFW
-1199 IDGQRASGITAT
+1199 IDGHPASGITAS
-1211 YTVSA
+1211 YDVSA

-1279 TRDVT
+1279 TRDVA
-1284 PLTKNGEQLR
+1284 PLTKNGEQLW
-1294 DETGWIGKIKYSVL
+1294 DETGWTGKIKYSVL
-1308 INPGREKLG
+1308 INPGKETLG
-1317 DGEWL
+1317 DGTWL

-1352 TVLEEVPADLYRK
+1352 TVLDEVPADLYKR
-1365 LDPEENN
+1365 LDPEGNN

-1393 RGNYVSPDVSNTITL
+1393 RGSYVSPDVSNTITT
-1408 QNGVSTSNKVSF
+1408 QNGISTSNRVSF
-1420 QTNDSSAT
+1420 QTNSSSAT

-1439 DGANGSLLAG
+1439 DGAKGNLLAG
-1449 AKFEVW
+1449 AAFEVQ
-1455 RYHKETGQFEPY
+1455 RYDKEAKQFVFY

-1482 TNDAVDTLH
+1482 TNDAENTLR

-1498 VETEAPTNY
+1498 VETGAPTNY
-1507 IMDSTP
+1507 IKDSTP
-1513 RYLLFYGKDSSKE
+1513 RYLLFYGKNSSKE
-1526 AAFQAATGVAD
+1526 EAFQAATGETN
-1537 TLEVPVNGNTETVT
+1537 TLEVTVDGSTETVT

-1565 TLEVKN
+1565 TLDVKN
-1571 TYNQLAVHKHWF
+1571 TYNQLAVRKYWF
-1583 DKNTNLPLETAR
+1583 DKNTNQPLEADR

-1601 DVQLCRYTEGQSPDS
+1601 DVQLCRYTEGENPEN

-1627 TAENGWSATWEG
+1627 TAGNKWSATWEG

-1646 GKKYYYMVKERTT
+1646 GNKYYYMVKERTT

-1697 VPPALGG
+1697 VPLALGG

>member
-1 MLLCCRS
+1 
-8 VILYSNSVASLPQKY
+8 
-23 EGDLPG
+23 
-29 RGVSGRKEKLPWGV
+29 
-43 GMKDIL
+43 MKDIL
-49 TNLMEKFRREHRLAR
+49 TNLLERFRREHRLAR

-101 EHEHTAECYER
+101 EHEHTAECYEQ

-123 EDPAAALPE
+123 EDPTAALPE
-132 DEMLDVDYGVDGD
+132 DGMLDTDYGVDGD

-157 PVHHHTQDC
+157 PVHVHTQDC

-173 DCTEEEHEHT
+173 DCMEEEHEHT

-196 ELFPHTHTES
+196 EIFPHTHTES

-237 TTLPAAP
+237 TTLPAVP
-244 EDVPEAA
+244 EDVPAA
-251 VSEEVPVHHHTEA
+251 GSEEVPVHHHTEA

-386 SDLRGTDWLLTDA
+386 SDLRGTDWLLTDT

-406 LIYQNAAGVET
+406 IIYQNAAGVET

-496 DFSIVMTWDRTQKAD
+496 DFSIVMTWDKTQKAD

-538 KVSLKKVVKG
+538 AVSLKKVENG

-553 DTGAEVKDG
+553 NTGAEVKDG

-597 AVDNGAVKDGKGKT
+597 AVNNGVVKDGKGKT

-638 TLDYTAMANYSES
+638 TLDYTAMANYSKSE
-651 ASGSVNINNRFD
+651 SGSVNINDRFY
-663 LNISKPDPDLDVAKR
+663 LNISKPDPDLAVEKR

-700 SSAKGTDGQGVTIQD
+700 SSAKGTDGQTVTIQD
-715 RLNVNNGVVPNNGV
+715 HLNVDNGV
-729 VSSYEPNSFVVKK
+729 VSFYVPDSFVVKK
-742 RSGSTVE
+742 RSANGNVE
-749 TVDSSSYTFELDNTS
+749 TVDSSRYTFTLNNDS
-764 LPVKTA
+764 HPVKTA
-770 TVSGLPPLA
+770 KVSGLPPLG
-779 ENEAYLLE
+779 ENEVYWLE

-797 SPGHHVMYNQMSA
+797 SQGNKNVMYNQMSA
-810 TAGDVTRERNEK
+810 TAGDVTRERNEQ
-822 ITFQTPLEKTGTV
+822 ISFWTSLEKTGTV
-835 NAEGLVEW
+835 NAEGLAEW
-843 TITLKAPKD
+843 TITLKAPKE

-864 DKLPQ
+864 DELPQ

-880 PAFGTSWTI
+880 PAFGESWTI
-889 TADQLKNGYDLGEH
+889 TADQLKDGYNLGEH
-903 YTGNEA
+903 YPDSKAE
-909 AMPGK
+909 MPWQ
-914 FTIKYTTTAVPDTSG
+914 FTVKYTTTVVSDTSSK
-929 NVVNTAILINKN
+929 VVNTAKLIDKN
-941 NPVTFTATGTVPGVL
+941 NSVTFTATGEVPGVL
-956 GNWNITKSHVRTE
+956 GKWNITKSHVRTV
-969 NNVAYWKINAA
+969 NNVAYWNVNAA

-993 ILDATNSTGAAISGQ
+993 ILDTTDSTGAAVPEQ

-1032 DAAPLSYAQAIE
+1032 DAAPLSYAEAMA
-1044 KGWLDENSIQYYDAA
+1044 KGWLNENSIHYYDTA
-1059 GELVLASDTANPVMR
+1059 DTEVSATDTTTPVKK
-1074 FTVTVKAG
+1074 FTVTVTV
-1082 DNDSPVRRILLE
+1082 DESDSPVRRILLE

-1108 ETWIFRNQAELNGAA
+1108 ETWVFCNQAKLDGAV
-1123 STAQDGYRCY
+1123 SNAQDGYRCY
-1133 RRFEKMVATNAER
+1133 RRFEKMVSTDDR
-1146 NNYTGANSTIKL
+1146 SNYTAANSTIKL
-1158 EDIHDGTLKYRIILT
+1158 EDIRDGTLKYRIILT
-1173 TGAEETAPITVT
+1173 TGAEETAPIAVT

-1190 GTFTSKGFW
+1190 GTFKSKGFW
-1199 IDGQRASGITAT
+1199 IDGHQASTDDITAS
-1211 YTVSA
+1211 YDVSA
-1216 DRVLTVNISNYN
+1216 DRVLTVYISNYN
-1228 NGTPGKAQT
+1228 NGKPGKAQT
-1237 IEFLYDIKISDDP
+1237 IQFLYDIKITDDP
-1250 AWKDPGTGSVSY
+1250 AWKDPGTSSVSY

-1294 DETGWIGKIKYSVL
+1294 DETGWTGKIQYSVL
-1308 INPGREKLG
+1308 INPGKEKLG
-1317 DGEWL
+1317 DGTWL

-1352 TVLEEVPADLYRK
+1352 DVLEEVSPDLYKR
-1365 LDPEENN
+1365 LDPEGNN

-1393 RGNYVSPDVSNTITL
+1393 RGSHVSPEVSNTITT
-1408 QNGVSTSNKVSF
+1408 QNGISTSNNVRF

-1439 DGANGSLLAG
+1439 DGAKGSLLAG
-1449 AKFEVW
+1449 AAFKVQWYDKAKGKFE
-1455 RYHKETGQFEPY
+1455 FY

-1482 TNDAVDTLH
+1482 TNDAENTLH

-1498 VETEAPTNY
+1498 VETEAPKNY

-1513 RYLLFYGKDSSKE
+1513 RYLLFYGKGRSKE
-1526 AAFQAATGVAD
+1526 AAFQAATGKTD
-1537 TLEVPVNGNTETVT
+1537 TLDVLVNGNTETVT

-1565 TLEVKN
+1565 TLDVKN

-1583 DKNTNLPLETAR
+1583 DKNTNMPLEAAR

-1601 DVQLCRYTEGQSPDS
+1601 DVQLCRYTEGQSPED
-1616 AQPLEGEIKTL
+1616 AQPLEGAEYTKTL
-1627 TAENGWSATWEG
+1627 TAKNGWSATWEG
-1639 LPQTDDA
+1639 LRQTDDA
-1646 GKKYYYMVKERTT
+1646 GKKYYYMVKERTV
-1659 GSWTVTEDNNGG
+1659 GSWTVTEDNNKG

-1697 VPPALGG
+1697 VPLALGG

>member
-1 MLLCCRS
+1 
-8 VILYSNSVASLPQKY
+8 
-23 EGDLPG
+23 
-29 RGVSGRKEKLPWGV
+29 
-43 GMKDIL
+43 MKDIL

-64 RYTAM
+64 RYTAI

-123 EDPAAALPE
+123 EDPTAALPE
-132 DEMLDVDYGVDGD
+132 DGMLDVDYGVDGD
-145 ELSQEPEPLAEQ
+145 ELSQEPEPMAEQ

-229 DFALYEEE
+229 DSALYEEE

-297 LAKTNTSLT
+297 LAKTDTSLT

-386 SDLRGTDWLLTDA
+386 SDLRGTDWLLTDT

-527 TDSVRLEDHIT
+527 TDPVHLEDHI
-538 KVSLKKVVKG
+538 KAVSLKKVVNGK
-548 QEIDI
+548 EIDI
-553 DTGAEVKDG
+553 ESGAEVKDG

-597 AVDNGAVKDGKGKT
+597 AVENGAVKDGKGKT
-611 IGTYNINMDGLVT
+611 IGTYNINMNGLVT
-624 MTFNEDVIGGAHDG
+624 MTFNENVIGGAHDG
-638 TLDYTAMANYSES
+638 TLDYTAMANYSKSEN
-651 ASGSVNINNRFD
+651 GSVNINNRFY
-663 LNISKPDPDLDVAKR
+663 LNISKPDPDLAVEKR
-678 LTGGRIWSDA
+678 LTGDIIWSDA

-700 SSAKGTDGQGVTIQD
+700 SSAKGTDGQKVTIQD
-715 RLNVNNGVVPNNGV
+715 QLNVDNGV
-729 VSSYEPNSFVVKK
+729 VSSYEPDSFVVKK
-742 RSGSTVE
+742 RSANGTVE
-749 TVDSSSYTFELDNTS
+749 KVDSSRYTFDLDNTS
-764 LPVKTA
+764 KPVKTA

-797 SPGHHVMYNQMSA
+797 SPGNNVMRNHMSA
-810 TAGDVTRERNEK
+810 TAGELTKGTNQW

-835 NAEGLVEW
+835 NAEGLAEW

-852 IKGGFFANFTLK
+852 IKGGFFANFILK
-864 DKLPQ
+864 DELPQ

-880 PAFGTSWTI
+880 PAFGESWTI
-889 TADQLKNGYDLGEH
+889 TADQLKDGYNLGDH
-903 YTGNEA
+903 YPDSKAE
-909 AMPGK
+909 MPGQ
-914 FTIKYTTTAVPDTSG
+914 FTIKYTTTVPDTSG
-929 NVVNTAILINKN
+929 DVVNTAKLTNKN
-941 NPVTFTATGTVPGVL
+941 NPVTFTATGTVPGGP
-956 GNWNITKSHVRTE
+956 GNWNITKSHVRTV
-969 NNVAYWKINAA
+969 NNVAYWNINAA
-980 NTAGARTFTLTDT
+980 NTAGAKTFTLTDT
-993 ILDATNSTGAAISGQ
+993 ILDTTDSTGAAVSGQ

-1013 YAAELQTAIQSGMK
+1013 YAAELQTAIRSGMK

-1032 DAAPLSYAQAIE
+1032 DAAPLSYAEAIE
-1044 KGWLDENSIQYYDAA
+1044 KGWLDENSIKYYDAA
-1059 GELVLASDTANPVMR
+1059 GAVVSATDTNTPVKK
-1074 FTVTVKAG
+1074 FTVTVTV
-1082 DNDSPVRRILLE
+1082 DESDSPVRRILLE

-1133 RRFEKMVATNAER
+1133 RRFEKMVATNKDR

-1158 EDIHDGTLKYRIILT
+1158 EDIYDGTLKYRIILT

-1199 IDGQRASGITAT
+1199 MDGHPAPDSITAK
-1211 YTVSA
+1211 YNVSD
-1216 DRVLTVNISNYN
+1216 DRVLTVHISDYN
-1228 NGTPGKAQT
+1228 NGTQGKAQT
-1237 IEFLYDIKISDDP
+1237 IEFLYDIKISEDP

-1284 PLTKNGEQLR
+1284 PLTKNGEQLKD
-1294 DETGWIGKIKYSVL
+1294 DETGGWTGKIKYSVL
-1308 INPGREKLG
+1308 INPGKEQLG
-1317 DGEWL
+1317 DGKWL

-1352 TVLEEVPADLYRK
+1352 DVLDEVSPDLYKR
-1365 LDPEENN
+1365 LGPEGNN

-1393 RGNYVSPDVSNTITL
+1393 RGNWVKPDVSNTITTE
-1408 QNGVSTSNKVSF
+1408 NDVSISNKVSF

-1449 AKFEVW
+1449 AKFDVQW
-1455 RYHKETGQFEPY
+1455 YNKAKKQFEFC

-1482 TNDAVDTLH
+1482 TNDAVNTLH

-1513 RYLLFYGKDSSKE
+1513 RYLLFYGKDSNKE
-1526 AAFQAATGVAD
+1526 AAFQAATGETN
-1537 TLEVPVNGNTETVT
+1537 TLEVTMDEGTETIT

-1565 TLEVKN
+1565 TLDVKN
-1571 TYNQLAVHKHWF
+1571 TYNQLAVHKYWF
-1583 DKNTNLPLETAR
+1583 DKNTNMPLEDAR

-1601 DVQLCRYTEGQSPDS
+1601 EVQLCRYTEGQNPED

-1627 TAENGWSATWEG
+1627 TAKNGWSATWEG
-1639 LPQTDDA
+1639 LPQTDDNN
-1646 GKKYYYMVKERTT
+1646 KKCYYMVKERTT
-1659 GSWTVTEDNNGG
+1659 GSWTVTEDNNRG

-1697 VPPALGG
+1697 VPLALGG